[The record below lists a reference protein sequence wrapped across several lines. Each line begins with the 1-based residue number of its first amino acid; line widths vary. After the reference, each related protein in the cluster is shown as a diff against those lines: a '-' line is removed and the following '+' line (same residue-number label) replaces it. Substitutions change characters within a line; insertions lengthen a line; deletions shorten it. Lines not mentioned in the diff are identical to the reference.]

1 MSAALPDPVLAYQ
14 PGIYPRSERVVAA
27 TRGLERGRVTQAEV
41 DGAYREDLDDFV
53 QVQKQAR
60 LDFFSDGLL
69 RWQDI
74 FRPLAH
80 AAGVPARILTRW
92 FDNNAFFRAPEL
104 ETTLGSRDV
113 ILDAIVPDG
122 SVPLPR
128 VGTLPSPYMFSRA
141 AATHADRNQ
150 LMLDIA
156 RDVLQ
161 PAARVLAGAGCR
173 LIHLQEPWVGFFG
186 IEGGDVAPFE
196 RALAALGDGVDA
208 GIVLHVY
215 YGDAGRFA
223 DWLRR
228 LPVHAV
234 GVDLVETDLAAL
246 GTGWEVGLMAGCV
259 DGRSSIVEDEERTA
273 ELVRQVAEM
282 VQPPV
287 LYVSSS
293 SDLELLPR
301 DVARLKVQCLGGA
314 VRRLT
319 QPVAP

>member
-1 MSAALPDPVLAYQ
+1 MSAVLRDRVLAYQ
-14 PGIYPRSERVVAA
+14 AGIYPRSERVVAA
-27 TRGLERGRVTQAEV
+27 TRGLERRRVAEADV
-41 DGAYREDLDDFV
+41 DAAYRDDLTDFIDA
-53 QVQKQAR
+53 QQQAR

-80 AAGVPARILTRW
+80 ASGVPARILTRW
-92 FDNNAFFRAPEL
+92 FDNNAFFRAPEM
-104 ETTLGSRDV
+104 ETPLTPHDV
-113 ILDAIVPDG
+113 ATSILPDER
-122 SVPLPR
+122 VPLPR

-141 AATHADRNQ
+141 ASTHSDRNQ

-156 RDVLQ
+156 RHILRPTAVAL
-161 PAARVLAGAGCR
+161 AAAGCR

-186 IEGGDVAPFE
+186 IDRHDVTSFE
-196 RALAALGDGVDA
+196 RALDVLGDGVDA

-223 DWLRR
+223 EWLRR
-228 LPVHAV
+228 MPVHAV
-234 GVDLVETDLAAL
+234 GVDLVETDLASL
-246 GTGWEVGLMAGCV
+246 GSGWEIGLMAGCI
-259 DGRSSIVEDEERTA
+259 DGRSSLIEDEERTA
-273 ELVRQVAEM
+273 ELVRRAAEM
-282 VQPPV
+282 VQPSV

-301 DVARLKVQCLGGA
+301 DVARLKVQCLGG
-314 VRRLT
+314 VVERLK